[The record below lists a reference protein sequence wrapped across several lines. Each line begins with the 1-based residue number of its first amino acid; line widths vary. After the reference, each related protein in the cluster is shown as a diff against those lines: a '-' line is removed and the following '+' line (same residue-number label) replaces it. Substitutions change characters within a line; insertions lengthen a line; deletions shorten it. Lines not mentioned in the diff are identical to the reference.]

1 MISNEEGIHLPKDG
15 NWKSFG
21 EAFAKSGGQDWKNM
35 SGAVAELVAQKI
47 AEGRANK
54 KKKKDKKKKKK

>member
-1 MISNEEGIHLPKDG
+1 MPKDG